1 MNNYEK
7 LTEVSDDMQS
17 QTPIPA
23 NVKKLKELFPAVVQ
37 DGQVDFD
44 ALRQLLGESIA
55 ESDERYGLQW
65 PGKNAARLEAL
76 TPSTK
81 TLRPCVADSKDWP
94 TTKNLYIEGDNLE
107 VLKLLQKSY
116 SGKIKM
122 IYIDPPY
129 NTGQDSFIYPDD
141 YRMSRTEYMEVSN
154 QLRKFKKNQKDCG
167 RFHTNWLNMMFPRL
181 MLAHELLCD
190 DGVIFISIDDNEMV
204 NLKKICDEIF
214 GSASFV
220 AQLVWEKKKKGSF
233 LSNSITN
240 IKEYILVYCK
250 NKEHFQGLIGEI
262 NDTEETYPCIN
273 AVNKRELRIIPAG
286 IESKYRETNFFMSK
300 GSEISDTTMS
310 IVLHSDLVIQNGVL
324 AKELILEGNWRYSQS
339 AMKEYALKK
348 ELYITRDL
356 YLRRIVK
363 ETRYKTMKD
372 LLPRVGEDSKISP
385 TGTVDTKNL
394 NSSGWGSNED
404 ADEELR
410 LLFGVQKLMDY
421 PKPVRLIL
429 KLLASYRN
437 SDRYT
442 VLDFFSGSA
451 TTAHAVMKLNAEDGG
466 NRRFIMVQYP
476 EVCDEGSEAAKAG
489 FKNICEIGKERI
501 RLAGKKIK
509 DAVGE
514 NSEKLDTGFRVFK
527 VDDSNVIPW
536 DTNPEKFEEQLL
548 KEAASESGHLQE
560 GRTSDDFFYEVLLKQ
575 GIELTQEFEEQEIAG
590 HKVYSLGRGMY
601 YCCFDER
608 IGNEA
613 ADLAAGIAEWHNE
626 QDPDG
631 KDCVVFV
638 RDSAFDDANVM
649 HGTDARES
657 DARKQSFCATLVQSG
672 IMKVKAF

>member
-7 LTEVSDDMQS
+7 ITAKSEAIQS

-23 NVKKLKELFPAVVQ
+23 NVKKLQELFPDVVQ

-81 TLRPCVADSKDWP
+81 TLRPCEADSKDWP
-94 TTKNLYIEGDNLE
+94 TTKNLYIEGDNFE

-129 NTGQDSFIYPDD
+129 NTGKDSFIYRDD
-141 YRMSRTEYMEVSN
+141 YRMSREEYMEASN
-154 QLRKFKKNQKDCG
+154 QSRNFRKNQKDSG
-167 RFHTNWLNMMFPRL
+167 RFHSNWLNMMYPRL
-181 MLAHELLCD
+181 ILARELLRD
-190 DGVIFISIDDNEMV
+190 DGVIFINIDEHEV
-204 NLKKICDEIF
+204 NNLQTICAEIF
-214 GSASFV
+214 GANNELGV
-220 AQLVWEKKKKGSF
+220 IIWDKKNPKGDAKGISYQH
-233 LSNSITN
+233 
-240 IKEYILVYCK
+240 EYILLYARNRDFLTMDNKLVRPKK
-250 NKEHFQGLIGEI
+250 NAKIMITKANQLYAKINENYTLEQVNSDFSSWLSKQKSLSNGELAYNKIDKDGKLYQAVSMAWPNRNQAPNEYFIPLIHPVTGRECTLPARGWRNPPSTMQSLMQRGLILFGPDETTQPRRKYLLEENMDEKISSMLYYGGSDTDLLAQLRIPFDTPKVVDICKEHIMSFTKS
-262 NDTEETYPCIN
+262 DD
-273 AVNKRELRIIPAG
+273 II
-286 IESKYRETNFFMSK
+286 
-300 GSEISDTTMS
+300 
-310 IVLHSDLVIQNGVL
+310 
-324 AKELILEGNWRYSQS
+324 
-339 AMKEYALKK
+339 
-348 ELYITRDL
+348 
-356 YLRRIVK
+356 
-363 ETRYKTMKD
+363 
-372 LLPRVGEDSKISP
+372 
-385 TGTVDTKNL
+385 
-394 NSSGWGSNED
+394 
-404 ADEELR
+404 
-410 LLFGVQKLMDY
+410 
-421 PKPVRLIL
+421 
-429 KLLASYRN
+429 
-437 SDRYT
+437 
-442 VLDFFSGSA
+442 LDFFSGSA
-451 TTAHAVMKLNAEDGG
+451 TTAHAVMQLNAEDSG

-476 EVCDEGSEAAKAG
+476 EVCDEKTDAAKAG
-489 FKNICEIGKERI
+489 FTNICEIGKERI
-501 RLAGKKIK
+501 RRAGKKIK
-509 DAVGE
+509 DAAGE
-514 NSEKLDTGFRVFK
+514 NAEKLDTGFRVFK
-527 VDDSNVIPW
+527 VDESNVIPW

-575 GIELTQEFEEQEIAG
+575 GIELTQDFEEQEIAG
-590 HKVYSLGRGMY
+590 HKVYSLGSGMY

-608 IGNEA
+608 IRNEA

-638 RDSAFDDANVM
+638 RDSSFDDANVM

>member
-7 LTEVSDDMQS
+7 ITAKSEAIQS

-23 NVKKLKELFPAVVQ
+23 NVKKLQELFPDVVQ

-44 ALRQLLGESIA
+44 ALRQLLGTSIA

-129 NTGQDSFIYPDD
+129 NTGKDSFVYRDD
-141 YRMSRTEYMEVSN
+141 YRMSREEYMEASN
-154 QLRKFKKNQKDCG
+154 QSRNFRKNQKDSG
-167 RFHTNWLNMMFPRL
+167 RFHSNWLNMMYPRL
-181 MLAHELLCD
+181 ILARELLSEE
-190 DGVIFISIDDNEMV
+190 GVILLHIDEHEIASLELICKDVLGENNYLGTIIWDKKNPKGEVAGVAYQHESILVFCKNRLEFTSKNQFLKEKENAAEMLTVVNGLIKKNGGMSDAVREGYIEWLKQHKDKLSGGEKAYKYIDENGQIYQPVSMAAPDKPETRSHRPLIHPVTGMECPVPEKGWRFTDSKMDELLALGRISFGR
-204 NLKKICDEIF
+204 DEN
-214 GSASFV
+214 
-220 AQLVWEKKKKGSF
+220 AQPRQKYF
-233 LSNSITN
+233 LSEN
-240 IKEYILVYCK
+240 
-250 NKEHFQGLIGEI
+250 
-262 NDTEETYPCIN
+262 
-273 AVNKRELRIIPAG
+273 
-286 IESKYRETNFFMSK
+286 
-300 GSEISDTTMS
+300 
-310 IVLHSDLVIQNGVL
+310 
-324 AKELILEGNWRYSQS
+324 
-339 AMKEYALKK
+339 MKESVSSLLYYGGADTAL
-348 ELYITRDL
+348 DL
-356 YLRRIVK
+356 PF
-363 ETRYKTMKD
+363 D
-372 LLPRVGEDSKISP
+372 
-385 TGTVDTKNL
+385 N
-394 NSSGWGSNED
+394 
-404 ADEELR
+404 
-410 LLFGVQKLMDY
+410 
-421 PKPVRLIL
+421 PKPVFVAKRLIACAT
-429 KLLASYRN
+429 K
-437 SDRYT
+437 DDD
-442 VLDFFSGSA
+442 VILDFFSGSA
-451 TTAHAVMKLNAEDGG
+451 TTAHAVMQLNAEDSG

-476 EVCDEGSEAAKAG
+476 EVCDEKTDAAKAG
-489 FKNICEIGKERI
+489 FTNICEIGKERI
-501 RLAGKKIK
+501 RRAGKKIK
-509 DAVGE
+509 DAAGE
-514 NSEKLDTGFRVFK
+514 NAEKLDTGFRVFK
-527 VDDSNVIPW
+527 VDESNVIPW

-548 KEAASESGHLQE
+548 KASERGHLQE

-575 GIELTQEFEEQEIAG
+575 GIELTQDFEEQEIAG

>member
-7 LTEVSDDMQS
+7 ITAKSEAIQS

-23 NVKKLKELFPAVVQ
+23 NVKKLQELFPAVVQ

-116 SGKIKM
+116 AGKIKM

-154 QLRKFKKNQKDCG
+154 QLRNFKKNQKDCG

-190 DGVIFISIDDNEMV
+190 DGVIFISIDDNELD
-204 NLKKICDEIF
+204 NLKHLASEVF
-214 GSASFV
+214 GENNFLGIVTWIKKTKPINSGNSRY
-220 AQLVWEKKKKGSF
+220 QLQSKV
-233 LSNSITN
+233 
-240 IKEYILVYCK
+240 EYILVYCK
-250 NKEHFQGLIGEI
+250 KFNEGQVYKFNLKVLEKRVYQYITEKGLCRLKDIEDSNYGGKERSTMRFPIFGITPDQGKRWKIGL
-262 NDTEETYPCIN
+262 DK
-273 AVNKRELRIIPAG
+273 V
-286 IESKYRETNFFMSK
+286 
-300 GSEISDTTMS
+300 D
-310 IVLHSDLVIQNGVL
+310 
-324 AKELILEGNWRYSQS
+324 ELIKAERIKIINGKVKVLVYPEDEEPYKLEPFWSHCSDSVGT
-339 AMKEYALKK
+339 AETGKK
-348 ELYITRDL
+348 ELN
-356 YLRRIVK
+356 
-363 ETRYKTMKD
+363 E
-372 LLPRVGEDSKISP
+372 LLNKNVGFD
-385 TGTVDTKNL
+385 TV
-394 NSSGWGSNED
+394 
-404 ADEELR
+404 
-410 LLFGVQKLMDY
+410 
-421 PKPVRLIL
+421 KPVNLIK
-429 KLLASYRN
+429 KLIYHCTE
-437 SDRYT
+437 SDKNAI
-442 VLDFFSGSA
+442 VLDFFSGSS
-451 TTAHAVMKLNAEDGG
+451 TTANAVMRLNAEDGG

-476 EVCDEGSEAAKAG
+476 EVCDEKKDAAKAG

-501 RLAGKKIK
+501 RRAGKKIE
-509 DAVGE
+509 DAAGE
-514 NSEKLDTGFRVFK
+514 NAENLDTGFRVFK

-548 KEAASESGHLQE
+548 KASESGHLQE

-575 GIELTQEFEEQEIAG
+575 GIELTQDFEDQEIAG

-613 ADLAAGIAEWHNE
+613 ADLAAGIAEWHNK

-638 RDSAFDDANVM
+638 RDSSFDDANVM